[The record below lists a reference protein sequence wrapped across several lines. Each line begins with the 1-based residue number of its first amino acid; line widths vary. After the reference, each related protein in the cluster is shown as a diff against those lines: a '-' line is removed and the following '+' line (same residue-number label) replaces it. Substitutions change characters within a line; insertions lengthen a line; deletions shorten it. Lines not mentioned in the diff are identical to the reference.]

1 MTEAG
6 QSAAGQVRLRREKS
20 KEKKKSKVEEER
32 IELQW
37 E

>member
-1 MTEAG
+1 MTEVG
-6 QSAAGQVRLRREKS
+6 QSAAGQARLRRGKS
-20 KEKKKSKVEEER
+20 KEKKFEVEEEM